1 MKTTKKVLII
11 LSITIFALT
20 ACKTK
25 QQTIVS
31 KSKAGKPMVIEQID
45 SAELILQQAIEQQPQ
60 FNSMYISKMNINLE
74 YGSRSFNL
82 RGQIRM
88 ITDTLIS
95 ISIQPILGI
104 EMFRVDM
111 NPDGFTIYNKMKRTY
126 AVNNYQYIK
135 NVTQIDVNYD
145 AIQAIFSHQL
155 FTPTSTKRDELLN
168 AFELVTP
175 TFLDTVTFIGKE
187 NILGANQRFDIS
199 QANGR
204 IVFTGAEKDSQ
215 PIHSITYGDLQR
227 TNKILFPR
235 SVTASSKLGNTPV
248 SITLDINKIE
258 FNNAIEANSI
268 NLTRYTKTTVS
279 KVISL

>member
-1 MKTTKKVLII
+1 MKTTKKILII

-31 KSKAGKPMVIEQID
+31 KSKAGKPVVIEQID
-45 SAELILQQAIEQQPQ
+45 STELILQQAIEQQPQ